1 VKGIERHIAVCHA
14 VISYGEFVA
23 VFTHNGNNSMRGEE
37 IIKAIEQQ
45 VAVDIAVQSAAFSV
59 RIDFAVIV
67 QVVRRFDCV

>member
-1 VKGIERHIAVCHA
+1 
-14 VISYGEFVA
+14 
-23 VFTHNGNNSMRGEE
+23 MRGEE

-67 QVVRRFDCV
+67 QVVRRLDCV